1 MTTSEQ
7 PLPTPAQLADDLAEA
22 MRILWDVIALL

>member
-7 PLPTPAQLADDLAEA
+7 PLPTLAQLADDLAEA
-22 MRILWDVIALL
+22 MHMLWDVLVLL